1 MISNQAMSP
10 VHRLLA
16 SLLLGLAVPVAAADA
31 QFPTKTIRLL
41 VGYAPA
47 SGADVTARFIAERM
61 QDSLKQSVV
70 VENKPGAGGLIAARE
85 LLRAAPDGY
94 TLMLAAMPQISIL
107 PSASAKPPYDPQ
119 RDFAAVS
126 QATATDLVLVTNPKR
141 APSDSLEAF
150 VKWAREQPSSLFFAT
165 PGQGSVAHFGSHVFA
180 DALKLRLETVHF
192 KTTSESTTATV
203 GGDIHAQLVTHAV
216 AAPLVK
222 AGQLRALADTGPTR
236 SAVFPDVPTFRELG
250 YPQMQFDSW
259 YGVFAPANTPA
270 EILDKLN
277 AEIVKATR
285 NPETRAK
292 LEAAGL
298 RVTGTTR
305 EEFARVIHVDNA
317 RWAKAV
323 QATGF
328 KMQE

>member
-1 MISNQAMSP
+1 MP
-10 VHRLLA
+10 RCKRLVLLLA
-16 SLLLGLAVPVAAADA
+16 GLALPVVAADA
-31 QFPTKTIRLL
+31 QFPSRPIRLL
-41 VGYAPA
+41 VGYAPS
-47 SGADVTARFIAERM
+47 SGADVTARFVAERL
-61 QDSLKQSVV
+61 QESLKQGVV
-70 VENKPGAGGLIAARE
+70 VDNKPGAGGLIAAQE
-85 LLRAAPDGY
+85 LARAAPDGY

-107 PSASAKPPYDPQ
+107 PAANPKLPYDPQ
-119 RDFAAVS
+119 RDFAPVS

-141 APSDSLEAF
+141 VPSASLQAF

-165 PGQGSVAHFGSHVFA
+165 PGQGSVAHFGSHALA
-180 DALKLRLETVHF
+180 DALKVKIETVHF
-192 KTTSESTTATV
+192 KTTSESTQATV

-236 SAVFPDVPTFRELG
+236 SAVFPDVPTFKELG
-250 YPQMQFDSW
+250 YPAMVFDSW
-259 YGVFAPANTPA
+259 YGVFAPANTPV

-277 AEIVKATR
+277 AEVVKATR

-305 EEFARVIHVDNA
+305 EEFARVIKYDNT

-323 QATGF
+323 YATGF